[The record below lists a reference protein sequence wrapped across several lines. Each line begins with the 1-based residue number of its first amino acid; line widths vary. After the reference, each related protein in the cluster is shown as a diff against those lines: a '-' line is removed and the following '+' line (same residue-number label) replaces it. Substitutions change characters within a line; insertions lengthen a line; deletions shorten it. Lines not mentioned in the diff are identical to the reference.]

1 MAEKSSWFSIPGLLG
16 SISPIAAGTPGM
28 EGSFSA
34 SNVPLAPG
42 LKAGYDLMKIAQGS
56 PNAGQMGKY
65 SVTAEPLGLTAGQ
78 EYMKFGDIS
87 ESAPFLEFVG
97 GNEKLMAK
105 LKRRFG
111 DSQMLPS
118 QWEAELNLP
127 EGSISGYRQDNGD
140 FYGGNV
146 NMNVPLSSGLLGE
159 RSIQYDAPD
168 SLGSAGVSAGFNAN
182 PYTKPDLNLMLN
194 YMKRF

>member
-1 MAEKSSWFSIPGLLG
+1 MADRSSWLSIPGLLG

-42 LKAGYDLMKIAQGS
+42 LKAGYDMMKIAQGTPQS
-56 PNAGQMGKY
+56 GQMGKY

-87 ESAPFLEFVG
+87 ESAPFLEFIG
-97 GNEKLMAK
+97 GNDKLKTK

-127 EGSISGYRQDNGD
+127 QGSISGYRQDNGN

-146 NMNVPLSSGLLGE
+146 NMNVPLSSGLLAE
-159 RSIQYDAPD
+159 RSVGYENPEK
-168 SLGSAGVSAGFNAN
+168 LGSAGLSAGLNVN
-182 PYTKPDLNLMLN
+182 PYSRPDLNLMFN
-194 YMKRF
+194 YMKKF